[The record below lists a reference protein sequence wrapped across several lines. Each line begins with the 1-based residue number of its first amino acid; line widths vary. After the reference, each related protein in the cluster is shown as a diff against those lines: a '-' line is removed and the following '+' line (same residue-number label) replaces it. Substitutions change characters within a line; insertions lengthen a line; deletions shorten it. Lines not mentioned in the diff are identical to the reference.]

1 MITDLRDTQTIVG
14 EDLKT
19 IAYYMGKRIVKDTVD
34 NLYYE
39 IIPKSSMQLTDLLT
53 LDRLTPITALP
64 RQEQAAIRE
73 FVKEVL

>member
-53 LDRLTPITALP
+53 LDRLTPITALS
-64 RQEQAAIRE
+64 RQEQADIRE